1 MDTGHNDK
9 FAYGYYTRRV
19 MTIRKGKE
27 GNDAFLDDSGINNV
41 YLNSYDGITLNK
53 NDHYDT
59 TLFRMLFMNQIYHLE
74 IDEKTLDKLFLKI

>member
-1 MDTGHNDK
+1 
-9 FAYGYYTRRV
+9 

>member
-9 FAYGYYTRRV
+9 FVYGYYTRRE
-19 MTIRKGKE
+19 MTSRKGKE
-27 GNDAFLDDSGINNV
+27 GNDAFLHDSGINNG

>member
-41 YLNSYDGITLNK
+41 I
-53 NDHYDT
+53 
-59 TLFRMLFMNQIYHLE
+59 
-74 IDEKTLDKLFLKI
+74 